1 MSDYRESNKI
11 KDISSISQLVSS
23 FLVADAIIE
32 IRDER
37 NQQLNGIM
45 EKNSPEL
52 EIYTPRIQ
60 KAYEEFGKLVNYRYA
75 FMYMAKI
82 GFEDMIRYNFEADPS
97 IVATASTDTAHL
109 NNMCGPNFTILSRV
123 NLLNHTLNVFEE
135 GLAIGKTKGRASTVS
150 VPLLGCLFHDFG
162 KSTKLRE
169 EIIGSTMGK
178 GYRAHAEVSSQYI
191 TDILA
196 VKYFK
201 LVKEEPKNTI
211 NTLSNIVKNHHPS
224 KGTRDIDVHFV
235 IEADK
240 NARKNEY
247 NSLQKELQKKA

>member
-32 IRDER
+32 IREER
-37 NQQLNGIM
+37 NNQLKGIL
-45 EKNSPEL
+45 EKNVPEL
-52 EIYTPRIQ
+52 EYSTPRIK
-60 KAYEEFGKLVNYRYA
+60 KAYEEFAKLVNYRYA
-75 FMYMAKI
+75 FLYMAKI

-109 NNMCGPNFTILSRV
+109 NNMCGPNFTILSKI
-123 NLLNHTLNVFEE
+123 NLLDHTLNVFEA

-162 KSTKLRE
+162 KSTKIRE
-169 EIIGSTMGK
+169 EIIGSSMGK
-178 GYRAHAEVSSQYI
+178 GYRAHAEVSAQYI

-196 VKYFK
+196 IKYFK
-201 LVKEEPKNTI
+201 LIKEEPKETI
-211 NTLSNIVKNHHPS
+211 SNLSNIVKHHHPS
-224 KGTRDIDVHFV
+224 KVTRDIDIQFV

-247 NSLQKELQKKA
+247 NILQKELQKKG